1 FDLLAQT
8 VQECETAGDRQHLV
22 GLGKQALE
30 VCLSVAERLTQER
43 DNVSSST
50 QTAQTSCYPK
60 RARRCAMDSL
70 RLWARDGEA
79 VRQAIELGEI
89 AHIETASEELTDEFL
104 LFAIESG
111 LLQTWAEAFP
121 DPRQEPE
128 IGMGVILPAHMAARF
143 AGLYS
148 MRKAGYVLRSA
159 RVLGAL
165 GYSTEVIEPAQGLS
179 LRGTSDDK
187 LFSGDVVR
195 TLLVQMEQQADL
207 SQAAC
212 PLLPPQEPS
221 VAVKVRERA
230 SRRAVKQAV
239 DAADAEAR
247 AQWVA
252 ARLVDWYNQHVGVS
266 MVQYARLGRGRR
278 IHILDTTHVEV
289 ALETGTY
296 ECSGVVKNDDGTS
309 SRGYKLATL
318 RTLLDSAGL
327 LTHVALSAIQVH
339 DMALCRPVL
348 EEALVLRSG
357 DLLLEDRGFL
367 DGATL
372 SELKR
377 TRQVDV
383 IIPLKA
389 NMLATQ
395 EAIALAELADQWDAH
410 PSRAEQRIAWV
421 RGVEH
426 MWPECHVPLNAC
438 VIRFWH
444 KKKKRLD
451 HLVLVTTDLELSAT
465 WMVRHYEER
474 PEIEQDYEQMKSGG
488 WQLHKLS
495 STRYSEIVFYVL
507 TVVLSY
513 SLYHLFANTQAGRRF
528 ADQTRQALA
537 FEQLRTQRRPIIV
550 YAGRHFEIFE
560 TLSFVQMVLQLA
572 PPVQEKLRVWLAE
585 HLKQVQKRE

>member
-1 FDLLAQT
+1 
-8 VQECETAGDRQHLV
+8 
-22 GLGKQALE
+22 
-30 VCLSVAERLTQER
+30 
-43 DNVSSST
+43 
-50 QTAQTSCYPK
+50 
-60 RARRCAMDSL
+60 MDSL

-89 AHIETASEELTDEFL
+89 AHMETASEELTDAFL

-111 LLQTWAEAFP
+111 LLQTWAETFP
-121 DPRQEPE
+121 DPRREPE
-128 IGMGVILPAHMAARF
+128 IGMEVILPAHLAARF

-165 GYSTEVIEPAQGLS
+165 GYSVEVIEPTQGLS

-195 TLLVQMEQQADL
+195 KLLVQMEQQADL
-207 SQAAC
+207 SQAA
-212 PLLPPQEPS
+212 PLLPPQEPR

-239 DAADAEAR
+239 DEAEAEAR
-247 AQWVA
+247 AQLVA
-252 ARLVDWYNQHVGVS
+252 AQLVAWYNQHVGVS

-278 IHILDTTHVEV
+278 LHILDTTHVEV

-296 ECSGVVKNDDGTS
+296 ECSGVVKNDDGTYA
-309 SRGYKLATL
+309 RGYKLATL

-327 LTHVALSAIQVH
+327 LTQVALSAIQVH
-339 DMALCRPVL
+339 DLALCRPL
-348 EEALVLRSG
+348 LAQARVLRPG

-372 SELKR
+372 TELKG

-410 PSRAEQRIAWV
+410 PSRAEQTIAWV
-421 RGVEH
+421 RGVEP

-438 VIRFWH
+438 VIRFWN
-444 KKKKRLD
+444 KKKQRIE
-451 HLVLVTTDLELSAT
+451 HIVLVTTDLELSAS

-488 WQLHKLS
+488 WQLQKLS

-513 SLYHLFANTQAGRRF
+513 TLYHLFANTQAGKRF
-528 ADQTRQALA
+528 ADKTRQAIA
-537 FEQLRTQRRPIIV
+537 FEQLRTQRTHIIV
-550 YAGRHFEIFE
+550 YAGEHFEIFE
-560 TLSFVQMVLQLA
+560 TLNFVQMVLQLA
-572 PPVQEKLRVWLAE
+572 PPVQETLRVWLTE

>member
-1 FDLLAQT
+1 
-8 VQECETAGDRQHLV
+8 
-22 GLGKQALE
+22 
-30 VCLSVAERLTQER
+30 
-43 DNVSSST
+43 
-50 QTAQTSCYPK
+50 
-60 RARRCAMDSL
+60 MDSL

-79 VRQAIELGEI
+79 VRKAIELGEI
-89 AHIETASEELTDEFL
+89 AHLETASEELTDAFL

-121 DPRQEPE
+121 DPRREPE
-128 IGMGVILPAHMAARF
+128 IGMEVILPAHLAARF

-165 GYSTEVIEPAQGLS
+165 GYSVEVIEPTQGLS

-187 LFSGDVVR
+187 LFSGDGVR
-195 TLLVQMEQQADL
+195 KLLVQMEQQADL
-207 SQAAC
+207 SQAR
-212 PLLPPQEPS
+212 LLPPQEPS

-239 DAADAEAR
+239 DAAEAEAR
-247 AQWVA
+247 AQLVA
-252 ARLVDWYNQHVGVS
+252 AQLITWYNQHVGIS

-278 IHILDTTHVEV
+278 IHILDTTHVAV

-296 ECSGVVKNDDGTS
+296 ECSGVVKNEDGTYA
-309 SRGYKLATL
+309 RGYKLATL

-327 LTHVALSAIQVH
+327 LTHVALSALQVH
-339 DMALCRPVL
+339 DMALCRPLL
-348 EEALVLRSG
+348 EQARVLRPG

-372 SELKR
+372 SELKG

-395 EAIALAELADQWDAH
+395 EAIALAELADKWDAH
-410 PSRAEQRIAWV
+410 PSRAEQTIAWV

-438 VIRFWH
+438 VIRFWN
-444 KKKKRLD
+444 KKKKRID
-451 HLVLVTTDLELSAT
+451 HIVLGTTDRERRAS

-488 WQLHKLS
+488 WQLQKLS

-528 ADQTRQALA
+528 ADKTRQAIA
-537 FEQLRTQRRPIIV
+537 FEQLRTQRTHIIV
-550 YAGRHFEIFE
+550 YAGEHFEIFE

-572 PPVQEKLRVWLAE
+572 PPVQETLRVWLAE